1 MDRTTLLSIFL
12 QQKDELTKKIAQ
24 AASSRDLES
33 VRSTIARFF
42 DTQFS
47 PSGEY
52 ASQLTQAEF
61 FIMQSSTF
69 INDLQKKLDEQFIL
83 APVRE
88 VLEVSEAKAK
98 MTSAPMAF
106 AYSTFGGII
115 GALAGSAW
123 ASLAGAIAG
132 LVLSTL
138 LYKHQPDFI
147 TRNKYTQWIIA
158 RPTDEKET
166 RNTVNYPELNTPE
179 IMKIFEE
186 ICAGIDEMMH
196 VVSSQMKSS
205 APQTPKPKPI
215 AQELGP
221 ILREC
226 QKHIGF
232 LQKAG
237 INADTIG
244 VFEDVWLAI
253 GVEFVHYNK
262 DNSNY
267 FIEKTT
273 QNTGEISELY
283 PAVLINGQL
292 HLQGLISLPD
302 NK

>member
-1 MDRTTLLSIFL
+1 MDRKALLSIFL
-12 QQKDELTKKIAQ
+12 QQKDDLMQKIAQ
-24 AASSRDLES
+24 AASARDLEG

-42 DTQFS
+42 DTQLS

-61 FIMQSSTF
+61 FILQSTTF
-69 INDLQKKLDEQFIL
+69 VYDLQRKLDEQFIL
-83 APVRE
+83 PPVQ
-88 VLEVSEAKAK
+88 EATEAAERKAK
-98 MTSAPMAF
+98 VTSSPMAF
-106 AYSTFGGII
+106 AYSIVGGLLGTWA
-115 GALAGSAW
+115 GAP
-123 ASLAGAIAG
+123 LAGAISG
-132 LVLSTL
+132 LILSTL

-147 TRNKYTQWIIA
+147 TRHKCTQWIIA
-158 RPTDEKET
+158 RPADQKKS
-166 RNTVNYPELNTPE
+166 RSTVNYPELNTSD
-179 IMKIFEE
+179 IMKLFEE

-196 VVSSQMKSS
+196 VVSSQMQSS

-267 FIEKTT
+267 FIVKTT

>member
-1 MDRTTLLSIFL
+1 MDRKALLSIFL
-12 QQKDELTKKIAQ
+12 QQKDDLMQKIAQ
-24 AASSRDLES
+24 AASARDLQG

-42 DTQFS
+42 DTQLS

-61 FIMQSSTF
+61 FILQSTTF
-69 INDLQKKLDEQFIL
+69 VYDLQRKLDEQFIL
-83 APVRE
+83 PPFQ
-88 VLEVSEAKAK
+88 EATEAAEPKAK
-98 MTSAPMAF
+98 VTSSPMAF
-106 AYSTFGGII
+106 AYSIVGGLLGTWA
-115 GALAGSAW
+115 GAP
-123 ASLAGAIAG
+123 LAGAISG
-132 LVLSTL
+132 LILSTL

-147 TRNKYTQWIIA
+147 TRHKCTQWIIA
-158 RPTDEKET
+158 RPTDQKKS
-166 RNTVNYPELNTPE
+166 RSTVNYPELNTSD
-179 IMKIFEE
+179 IMKFFEE

-196 VVSSQMKSS
+196 VVSSQMQSS

-244 VFEDVWLAI
+244 IFEDVWLAI